1 MELGRELRFTI
12 RELRRAPGSTA
23 VAVCTLALAIGASTA
38 VFSVVDKVLVR
49 PLPIHEPDRVAVI
62 WMRER
67 LDASAIG
74 EFSYATFRD
83 WQPDARTLESL
94 AVISSVNWSL
104 ILSEGEPTTLPV
116 AAVSASFFS
125 LMGTSAA
132 LGRTLVPGDDE
143 RGAERVAVMSHAAWV
158 RRFGADP
165 DIVGRPLRFTDAVYT
180 IVGVMPD
187 GFDYPRGAELW
198 VPVVPQLAD
207 ASAKWETDLLVD
219 PGIGMLFML
228 GRLGSGATM
237 TTAREEV
244 SGLIARGV
252 GTHFRAGMDA
262 VLTPLDEH
270 IFGATRPALLT
281 LAACV
286 GFVLLIGCANVAV
299 LLLVRAVT
307 RTHETAV
314 RLAIGATRSR
324 IIWQSLADALVL
336 AVLGGAVGSVF
347 AYWTVDVLVTIAP
360 SDVPGLDTVGFD
372 ARTFAFAWLVTLL
385 TAILVGLGPGLQASR
400 WNLSNVLSGGSA
412 QLARSH
418 RMRRTF
424 VVAQVGLAVVLL
436 VCAGLIGRSFMNLLR
451 IELGF
456 NPVSV
461 LTLDVT
467 VPDATSDRHNQF
479 YAALLTRIGVLPGV
493 EAVGAVFLRPLEFT
507 GIGSDAPILLE
518 GQGDDVQFKD
528 WEQNPLVNLES
539 VTPDFFRAI
548 GIRVLRGRAFTE
560 TDTERAPRVAI
571 VSARLAQRLWPDQ
584 DPIGRRIGAPGGVIE
599 AGTRQ
604 LWASVVGVVEDAR
617 YRGLTDPRF
626 DLYVAHEQAPGL
638 LVKHVMVRSSGEP
651 LALANAI
658 RTEARRLEPT
668 ALVEGVTTMDQLVN
682 RALAPWR
689 FGALTL
695 GLLGLL
701 ALALASMGIFAV
713 VSQSVLERTREIGV
727 RVAVGAL
734 PRQIA
739 SLVLRDTLRLT
750 AVGIALGLAVA
761 VGAGRVLTSLL
772 YDVQPADP
780 LTLSGMAAIFLTVS
794 TAAVLV
800 PAWRAT
806 HVDPVRALK
815 RE

>member
-1 MELGRELRFTI
+1 MELGRELRLAI

-23 VAVCTLALAIGASTA
+23 LAVCTLALAIGATTA
-38 VFSVVDKVLVR
+38 VFSVIDKVLVR

-62 WMRER
+62 WTRER

-83 WQPDARTLESL
+83 WQRDALTLENL
-94 AVISSVNWSL
+94 AAISSVNWSL
-104 ILSEGEPTTLPV
+104 ILSEGDPATLPV
-116 AAVSASFFS
+116 AAVSASFFP
-125 LMGTSAA
+125 LMGTPAA
-132 LGRTLVPGDDE
+132 RGRSLVPGDDE
-143 RGAERVAVMSHAAWV
+143 PGAERVAVMSHAAWV

-165 DIVGRPLRFTDAVYT
+165 GVVGRPLRFTDAVYT

-187 GFDYPRGAELW
+187 GFDYPRGADLW
-198 VPVVPQLAD
+198 VPLVPQLAD
-207 ASAKWETDLLVD
+207 ASAKWETNLLVD

-228 GRLGSGATM
+228 GRLDSGATM

-299 LLLVRAVT
+299 LLLVRAVA
-307 RTHETAV
+307 RTHETAI

-324 IIWQSLADALVL
+324 IMWQSLADALVL
-336 AVLGGAVGSVF
+336 AVLGGAVGLVL
-347 AYWTVDVLVTIAP
+347 AYWTVDVLVALAP
-360 SDVPGLDTVGFD
+360 PDVPRLDTVGFD
-372 ARTFAFAWLVTLL
+372 ARTFAFAWCVSLV
-385 TAILVGLGPGLQASR
+385 AAVLVGLGAGIQASR
-400 WNLSNVLSGGSA
+400 WTLSNVLNGGSA
-412 QLARSH
+412 PLARSH

-424 VVAQVGLAVVLL
+424 VVAQVGLAIVLL

-456 NPVSV
+456 DPVSV

-479 YAALLTRIGVLPGV
+479 YAGLLTRIGAFPDVD
-493 EAVGAVFLRPLEFT
+493 AVGAVFLRPLEFT
-507 GIGSDAPILLE
+507 GIGSDSPILLE
-518 GQGDDVQFKD
+518 GQRNDQQFKD

-548 GIRVLRGRAFTE
+548 GIRVLRGRAFSDA
-560 TDTERAPRVAI
+560 DTERAPRVAI
-571 VSARLAQRLWPDQ
+571 VSARLAQRLWPGR
-584 DPIGRRIGAPGGVIE
+584 DPIGRQIGAPGGVVE

-604 LWASVVGVVEDAR
+604 LWATVVGVVEDAR

-626 DLYVAHEQAPGL
+626 DLYVAHVQAPGL
-638 LVKHVMVRSSGEP
+638 LVKHLMVRASGDP
-651 LALANAI
+651 LALVNAI
-658 RTEARRLEPT
+658 RAEARRLEPT
-668 ALVEGVTTMDQLVN
+668 ALVEGVTTMDQLVDQ
-682 RALAPWR
+682 AMAPWR

-695 GLLGLL
+695 GLLGAL
-701 ALALASMGIFAV
+701 ALALASMGIFSV

-739 SLVLRDTLRLT
+739 SLVLRDSLSLT

-761 VGAGRVLTSLL
+761 IGAGRVLTSLL
-772 YDVQPADP
+772 YDVRPADP
-780 LTLSGMAAIFLTVS
+780 LTLSGMAALFLTVS
-794 TAAVLV
+794 TAAILI